1 MASDVRECDVCR
13 TVFKIDESY
22 YYTLTLPD
30 LEHLDGVIE
39 NMKDQ
44 VAKKDVR
51 AYVGSHQYDLCNHC
65 ILHLCEVLQ
74 GLYSIREEKP
84 Q

>member
-1 MASDVRECDVCR
+1 MASDVRECDVCG
-13 TVFKIDESY
+13 TVFKIDKPY

-39 NMKDQ
+39 STKDQ
-44 VAKKDVR
+44 MAKKDVR
-51 AYVGSHQYDLCNHC
+51 AYVGSHQYDLCNRC

-74 GLYSIREEKP
+74 GLYSIREERP